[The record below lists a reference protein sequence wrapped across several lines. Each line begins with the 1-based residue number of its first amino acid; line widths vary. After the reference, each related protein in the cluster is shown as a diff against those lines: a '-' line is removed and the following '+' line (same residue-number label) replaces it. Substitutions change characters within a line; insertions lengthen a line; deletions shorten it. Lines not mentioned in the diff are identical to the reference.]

1 MGYDDDADFGELQR
15 AGDGRP
21 EAWTGSANWESSGNK
36 ENYLEWAGNQVMV
49 QLSRRGPDS
58 APGDVDEQ
66 FTEPFTISVNGELV
80 YKVHGTYKVT
90 YV

>member
-1 MGYDDDADFGELQR
+1 
-15 AGDGRP
+15 
-21 EAWTGSANWESSGNK
+21 
-36 ENYLEWAGNQVMV
+36 MV